1 MINKALEALKNGE
14 IVLIFDNDNRER
26 ETDMIVAGEFMLIL
40 LRTSSPQTSSILSPY
55 LRPSYFLVAEKNS
68 T

>member
-26 ETDMIVAGEFMLIL
+26 ETDMIVAAEFMTPEHMTQM
-40 LRTSSPQTSSILSPY
+40 RND
-55 LRPSYFLVAEKNS
+55 AG
-68 T
+68 